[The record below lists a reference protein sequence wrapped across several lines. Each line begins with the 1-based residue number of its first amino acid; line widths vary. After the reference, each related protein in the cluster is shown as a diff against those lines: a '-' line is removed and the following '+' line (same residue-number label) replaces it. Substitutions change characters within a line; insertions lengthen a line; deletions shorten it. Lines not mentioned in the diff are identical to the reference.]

1 MTRFTAANDQRLSAH
16 FRTALER
23 CVSSY
28 KTRKTN
34 LAMPVLL
41 ATLASE
47 SDLTA
52 EHRQLAASVREMLDE
67 QGPGL
72 GKFGKHIHTLKELS
86 ITFQCSVGFGSKSST
101 FTFEA
106 SRSGDNVEDTDAH
119 RGLESVLDEGFVHI
133 KQKNIELW
141 KVHSDEATRCALKEN
156 QAAEKNCR
164 YFCLFTRVPMVH
176 KANSRKHLLHCLSR
190 SSTGTRMSQS
200 MQNQVFEDWYNKDL
214 AHDAA
219 TVWTNFYL
227 FLGTPIIGR
236 LRRAT
241 SFCSLFLCCSHDLFF
256 RADRSLSCKGSW
268 SCASSAVVD
277 ARSGRRLSRTFL
289 PYVENLLHLSLY
301 IYVYIYLYL
310 FISAAA
316 PKLSADFNLA
326 RLLMESVKTHHR
338 CNSTAKRL

>member
-1 MTRFTAANDQRLSAH
+1 MRIASHLRTPHKCFELRCSSLMSSDVTSSQADQ
-16 FRTALER
+16 
-23 CVSSY
+23 
-28 KTRKTN
+28 
-34 LAMPVLL
+34 
-41 ATLASE
+41 
-47 SDLTA
+47 
-52 EHRQLAASVREMLDE
+52 
-67 QGPGL
+67 
-72 GKFGKHIHTLKELS
+72 
-86 ITFQCSVGFGSKSST
+86 
-101 FTFEA
+101 
-106 SRSGDNVEDTDAH
+106 
-119 RGLESVLDEGFVHI
+119 
-133 KQKNIELW
+133 
-141 KVHSDEATRCALKEN
+141 
-156 QAAEKNCR
+156 
-164 YFCLFTRVPMVH
+164 VP
-176 KANSRKHLLHCLSR
+176 R
-190 SSTGTRMSQS
+190 
-200 MQNQVFEDWYNKDL
+200 QVFEDWYNKDRSPFPAGTEEEHSRNDLQDL